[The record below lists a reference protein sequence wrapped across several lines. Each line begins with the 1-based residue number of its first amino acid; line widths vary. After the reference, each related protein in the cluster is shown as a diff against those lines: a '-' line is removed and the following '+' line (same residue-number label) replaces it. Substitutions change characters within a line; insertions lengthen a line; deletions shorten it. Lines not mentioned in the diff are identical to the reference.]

1 MYSVWKL
8 NCKRELEGISSSQE
22 NNNNIEYGKGEEV
35 SADILPLINIDKT
48 LSSINDIDPPYGG
61 FDKKRDNRAVT

>member
-1 MYSVWKL
+1 M
-8 NCKRELEGISSSQE
+8 E
-22 NNNNIEYGKGEEV
+22 KGEEV
-35 SADILPLINIDKT
+35 SADILPLINIDKA

>member
-8 NCKRELEGISSSQE
+8 NCKRELEGISSSQV
-22 NNNNIEYGKGEEV
+22 NNNNNEYVKGEEV
-35 SADILPLINIDKT
+35 SADILPSINIDKT